1 MSWLYSLVFAGLIF
15 ASSNEGTLQPQNVS
29 FSETKAVQTR
39 TGDESERFEQTYPF
53 TANGRVHVSN
63 VNGSIVVEAWD
74 RNEIKLEA
82 VKTADT
88 KEALADV
95 EIKVDARPDYFSVE
109 ADYGNWKR
117 STGGVWNTK
126 SRKLEVQF
134 RLSVPRTA
142 MLNSV
147 ETVNGSVTVSNFVNF
162 TKISAVNGNVTAT
175 NLRGAADLETVN
187 GEVTADFDR
196 LESGTKIS
204 LGTVNG
210 RASLKI
216 PSDANVTI
224 KAESLNGEITND
236 FGLPVKKGKYVGRD
250 MYGKVGTGDVQV
262 KLESVNGPLFV
273 SRKNDG
279 KSTNPVTDLLPQ
291 KGKADDDD
299 WDSSRGAVSV
309 PDTDKLNRDIDRS
322 VRDAQ
327 REVRASS
334 AAAQKEFSKAQK
346 EYDKIG
352 PEISKAVNNLTA
364 VLDSEKFK
372 EKLKEAANFDFKNFS
387 DAMWRTG
394 MPSMTQKSN
403 SFAVKGSPKI
413 EIDAKGCAVKV
424 RGWDNPEVK
433 YVVTELSNLR
443 GNPPVSITQ
452 NQTDT
457 SISLKVVTNSRT
469 PDTKGFF
476 GEPKSVR
483 VEIFVPRKSNLK
495 ITTDGEI
502 RMDGVSGEIELIGA
516 GESINVRDG
525 NGKLS
530 IVNTDGVVRVVGFN
544 GELDARTSDGE
555 VYLEGE
561 FSRISGNAADGS
573 FILNVPPTLNAD
585 ITANVEEIIV
595 NDLPQ
600 PKAVSEGNWRLGN
613 GGPKYNFKF
622 VDGCLTLKNS
632 KLINSN

>member
-1 MSWLYSLVFAGLIF
+1 MSWLYSIIFTGLIF
-15 ASSNEGTLQPQNVS
+15 AANNDSTLQTHNAS
-29 FSETKAVQTR
+29 FTETR
-39 TGDESERFEQTYPF
+39 THQSKIDDESERFEQTYPF
-53 TANGRVHVSN
+53 TANGRVIVSN

-95 EIKVDARPDYFSVE
+95 EIKVDARQDYFSVE
-109 ADYGNWKR
+109 ADYGSWKR
-117 STGGVWNTK
+117 NSGGVWNTK
-126 SRKLEVQF
+126 NRKLEVQF

-147 ETVNGSVTVSNFVNF
+147 ETVNGSITVSNFVNL
-162 TKISAVNGNVTAT
+162 TKVSAVNGDVIAT

-187 GEVTADFDR
+187 GDVVADFDR

-250 MYGKVGTGDVQV
+250 MYGRVGTGDVQV
-262 KLESVNGPLFV
+262 KLESVNGPLSV
-273 SRKNDG
+273 NRKNDG

-299 WDSSRGAVSV
+299 WDGGRGAVSV
-309 PDTDKLNRDIDRS
+309 PDTDRLNRDIARS
-322 VRDAQ
+322 VRDSQ
-327 REVRASS
+327 REARASS
-334 AAAQKEFSKAQK
+334 AAAQKDLSKAQK
-346 EYDKIG
+346 EYEKIG
-352 PEISKAVNNLTA
+352 PEITKAVNNMTA
-364 VLDSEKFK
+364 VLDSEEFK
-372 EKLKEAANFDFKNFS
+372 EKIKEAANFDFKNLN

-394 MPSMTQKSN
+394 MPSMSQKSN
-403 SFAVKGSPKI
+403 TFAVKGSPKI

-433 YVVTELSNLR
+433 YVVTELSNQR
-443 GNPPVSITQ
+443 GTQPVSITQ
-452 NQTDT
+452 NQTDS
-457 SISLKVVTNSRT
+457 SISLKVVTNAKAPRSES
-469 PDTKGFF
+469 FF
-476 GEPKSVR
+476 VDPKSVR
-483 VEIFVPRKSNLK
+483 VEVFVPRKSNLK

-502 RMDGVSGEIELIGA
+502 RMDGVSGEIELIGG

-525 NGKLS
+525 NGRLTV
-530 IVNTDGVVRVVGFN
+530 VNTDGVVRVVGFN
-544 GELDARTSDGE
+544 GELDAKTNDGE

-561 FSRISGNAADGS
+561 FSRISGSASDGS

-585 ITANVEEIIV
+585 IMANLEEIIV
-595 NDLPQ
+595 NDLPA
-600 PKAVSEGNWRLGN
+600 PKAISAGNWRIGN
-613 GGPKYNFKF
+613 GGSKYDFKF

-632 KLINSN
+632 KTISSN